1 MKRKEGRKQVTC
13 FNRVTQQSQSA
24 TKELEVVDKNEQLI
38 KSSIGIFEGTKD
50 KCLGKLK
57 QVKEL

>member
-1 MKRKEGRKQVTC
+1 M
-13 FNRVTQQSQSA
+13 TQQSQSS
-24 TKELEVVDKNEQLI
+24 TKELEVVNKNEQLI

-57 QVKEL
+57 QVKVVSGCSWKAQLGGSKS